1 MGLIDMQELTGNSSM
16 NDRTES
22 LGAAGKKTSRLK
34 MATTKAAQKLGAK
47 KDLAKNE
54 AAKSVSEKPVDKPV
68 EESTKPS
75 KKKILIIS
83 GIIIGVGVIGFF
95 LYKKFKK

>member
-22 LGAAGKKTSRLK
+22 LGASGKVSKLKTVTKKAGE
-34 MATTKAAQKLGAK
+34 KLGAK
-47 KDLAKNE
+47 KALAKAE
-54 AAKSVSEKPVDKPV
+54 SAKSASQEKPEDKTS
-68 EESTKPS
+68 EEPTKPS
-75 KKKILIIS
+75 KKKVVIIAGVVIVL
-83 GIIIGVGVIGFF
+83 GIVGFV